1 MTDLSACVIHYFVYV
16 CYVHQIHLLAKQ
28 NNVHLLN
35 LYSCG
40 RLPLLLIQ
48 LCHSLVLFYS

>member
-28 NNVHLLN
+28 NNVNLLN
-35 LYSCG
+35 LYSWMSASSFN
-40 RLPLLLIQ
+40 PVMPF
-48 LCHSLVLFYS
+48 LVLFYS